1 MYDIKPLEEE
11 WNKYQKNKRKPWI
24 IVIVTSLLI
33 IMVVFYVFNNKLY
46 DFSSLL
52 NMSIFQSKTT
62 STVNI
67 LDERAAV
74 VNTALLSLEI
84 SKIKKN
90 MPIIKPVEN
99 ETNLVDIPILD
110 VSGRIMGDDTVKSNL
125 FKERKTVHLN
135 IIETTNVT
143 AYKDV
148 ERRFYESHDTDDS
161 LFLAKSYYKKGQYKK
176 AEHWAYETNKIN
188 ANIAESLFIFV
199 QAKVK
204 LGKKNEALSILSK
217 YIKKTNSYEA
227 RHLLSKIENNQL

>member
-11 WNKYQKNKRKPWI
+11 WNKYQKNKRRPWI
-24 IVIVTSLLI
+24 IAIVTSLLI
-33 IMVVFYVFNNKLY
+33 VIIVFYTFSNKLY
-46 DFSSLL
+46 DFRSLVD
-52 NMSIFQSKTT
+52 MSIFQSKTT
-62 STVNI
+62 SKVNVI
-67 LDERAAV
+67 DESIV

-84 SKIKKN
+84 SKTKKN
-90 MPIIKPVEN
+90 ISIIKPVEN

-110 VSGRIMGDDTVKSNL
+110 VSGRIIRDDTVKSNVL
-125 FKERKTVHLN
+125 KKRKTVHLN

-188 ANIAESLFIFV
+188 ANIAEGLFIFV